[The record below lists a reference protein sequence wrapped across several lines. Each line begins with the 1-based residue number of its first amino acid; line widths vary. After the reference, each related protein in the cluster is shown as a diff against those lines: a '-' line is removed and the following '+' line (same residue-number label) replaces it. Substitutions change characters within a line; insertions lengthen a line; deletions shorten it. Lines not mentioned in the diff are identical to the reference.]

1 MTDFITTELHTA
13 RCLLR
18 PWRTEDI
25 PLVPPIADTRAI
37 SWNTSLKFPHPYGE
51 EAARTM
57 VSWSQAD
64 AGVDKWQFAV
74 FKDGQL
80 IGGCGTIRGED
91 VHAHTAVVGYW
102 LGVDWWGRG
111 IASEILAALVDYMRE
126 ETDIEQLTATCFG
139 WNPAS
144 RRVLEKAGFRNEG
157 VRKGVVKKWGKTTDL
172 WVYGML
178 L

>member
-1 MTDFITTELHTA
+1 MTDFFTTELRTA

-18 PWRTEDI
+18 PWQPEDI
-25 PLVPPIADTRAI
+25 PLLPPIADTRDI
-37 SWNTSLKFPHPYGE
+37 SWNTSFKFPHPYGE
-51 EAARTM
+51 DAAGTM
-57 VSWSQAD
+57 VSWARTK

-74 FKDGQL
+74 FIDGDL
-80 IGGCGTIRGED
+80 AGGCGTIRGED

-111 IASEILAALVDYMRE
+111 MASEILAALVDYMRA

-144 RRVLEKAGFRNEG
+144 RRVLEKTGFRNEG